1 MGDKLNLH
9 VGVSLVESKAARNN
23 EANSTSDKQK
33 DKDNVLAFVVLFDS
47 RFWCRM
53 PYFMINKC

>member
-9 VGVSLVESKAARNN
+9 VGVSLVESKVAHNN

-33 DKDNVLAFVVLFDS
+33 EKDNVLAFVVFFYL
-47 RFWCRM
+47 RFWCWM

>member
-9 VGVSLVESKAARNN
+9 VVVSLVESKVVHNN
-23 EANSTSDKQK
+23 EANSTNDKQK
-33 DKDNVLAFVVLFDS
+33 EKDNVLAFVVLFDS
-47 RFWCRM
+47 RFWCWM